1 MLKEQGIFLISRSYY
16 MYVADNWSKQVNTS
30 MNGNHSVSLYVP
42 ITYFI
47 VISGSSRGKD
57 PSFSLFSQKI

>member
-1 MLKEQGIFLISRSYY
+1 